1 MIQIATG
8 DVEGGFQT
16 ILAGVESFWQNLFK
30 ALGKILEGIIKILVQ
45 LIATVYVKAKEIITN
60 FWKGCKEIWAN
71 VKAWFELAK
80 DDPVKAFTQLID
92 ALRNVGRKIIEG
104 LLSGLKSAFVA
115 VKNWINSAVDW
126 VRNTWN
132 RAVGAVSAKNFG
144 KTKGHFATGLDYVPR
159 TMQVTVHEGERI
171 LTKQQN
177 RDSSNGANINV
188 YINAE
193 VANDYD
199 VDRLGNKLGKA
210 IRNQIRSTG
219 GGLAWS

>member
-1 MIQIATG
+1 M
-8 DVEGGFQT
+8 
-16 ILAGVESFWQNLFK
+16 
-30 ALGKILEGIIKILVQ
+30 
-45 LIATVYVKAKEIITN
+45 
-60 FWKGCKEIWAN
+60 
-71 VKAWFELAK
+71 
-80 DDPVKAFTQLID
+80 
-92 ALRNVGRKIIEG
+92 
-104 LLSGLKSAFVA
+104 SGLKSAFVA
-115 VKNWINSAVDW
+115 VKNWVLSAVDW

-171 LTKQQN
+171 LTKEEN
-177 RDSSNGANINV
+177 KNGTGLHSPQINIYV
-188 YINAE
+188 NAD
-193 VANDYD
+193 VSNDYD